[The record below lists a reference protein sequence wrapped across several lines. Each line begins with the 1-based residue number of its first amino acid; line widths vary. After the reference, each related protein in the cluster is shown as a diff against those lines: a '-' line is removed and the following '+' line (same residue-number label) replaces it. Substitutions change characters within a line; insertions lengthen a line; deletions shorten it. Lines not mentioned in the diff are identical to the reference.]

1 MEDRSHRDD
10 LRVHGVPEN
19 AETMHALAFLSDAI
33 PLWFPNLG
41 SVEIMRA
48 HRVGAPKEDTNG
60 RPGIKIV
67 YKIKRTA
74 CLDLLRRQNVDVAFI
89 QESHLRTIDV
99 CRFSNKHYMWPPQHH
114 WTRKLGGH

>member
-60 RPGIKIV
+60 RPVPCTIIFK
-67 YKIKRTA
+67 
-74 CLDLLRRQNVDVAFI
+74 LLRFTDRDKILKAASGVGGKDHPLHPGLQPAHI
-89 QESHLRTIDV
+89 QTQAGL
-99 CRFSNKHYMWPPQHH
+99 
-114 WTRKLGGH
+114 L